1 MGIGARRRLSSLLA
15 WLWLVAPAAVPAA
28 EQWWKGNLHTHTLWS
43 DGDDFPES
51 VADWYRTNGY
61 HFLALSDH
69 NILQTIE
76 KWVAVTNATRR
87 LAFEKAQARFGANW
101 LECRAIPAGFKVRLH
116 TLAEFRGL
124 VEERGRFVLIP
135 SEELSDHHRTLPLHV
150 NATNLREFIQPRGGT
165 NVTDVLQRNIDAVLA
180 QRKRTGQPMFPH
192 VNHPNFGW
200 AITAEDM
207 MPLRGERFFEVYNG
221 HPSVHNE
228 GDEHHAGVERVWDL
242 LLAFRLAQFNTGP
255 LFGLA
260 VDDSHHY
267 HRHDRT
273 NSNSGRGW
281 VMVRAARLDAASLLS
296 AMEAGDFY
304 ASSGV
309 RLKTVHRS
317 ATELSLEIDAEP
329 GVTYTTQFIG
339 TLRGFDPSS
348 HPGRR
353 PKDSLFPVTRD
364 YEGDI
369 GATLAVTHGLKASY
383 RPRGDE
389 LYVRAKVISSKPKL
403 NAVREG
409 EPEAAWVQPIIP
421 PAP

>member
-1 MGIGARRRLSSLLA
+1 M
-15 WLWLVAPAAVPAA
+15 LWWIPEGVPAA
-28 EQWWKGNLHTHTLWS
+28 DRWWKGNLHTHTLWS

-51 VADWYRTNGY
+51 VADWYKTNGY

-69 NILQTIE
+69 NVLQTIE
-76 KWVAVTNATRR
+76 KWVAVTSAVRR
-87 LAFEKAQARFGANW
+87 LAYENGQARFGANW
-101 LECRAIPAGFKVRLH
+101 LERWAGPAGLKVRLR

-124 VEERGRFVLIP
+124 VEERGRFLLIP
-135 SEELSDHHRTLPLHV
+135 SEELSDRHRTLPLHLNV
-150 NATNLREFIQPRGGT
+150 TNPREFIQPRGGT

-228 GDEHHAGVERVWDL
+228 GDAHHASSERVWDL
-242 LLAFRLAQFNTGP
+242 LLAFRLSQYQTGP

-260 VDDSHHY
+260 VDDAHHY
-267 HRHDRT
+267 HQHQRT

-281 VMVRAARLDAASLLS
+281 VMVRAPQLEAASLIAAL
-296 AMEAGDFY
+296 EAGDFY
-304 ASSGV
+304 ASTGV
-309 RLKTVHRS
+309 RLKAMHRS
-317 ATELSLEIDAEP
+317 ATELSLEIEPEP
-329 GVTYTTQFIG
+329 GVTYSTHFIG

-348 HPGRR
+348 NPGPR

-364 YEGDI
+364 YEGEI
-369 GATLAVTHGLKASY
+369 GTTLAVSEGLRASY

-389 LYVRAKVISSKPKL
+389 LYVRAKVISSKAKL

-409 EPEAAWVQPIIP
+409 ETEAAWVQPIIP
-421 PAP
+421 PVP